1 VAFIEKLDA
10 QSLNLSTEEFE
21 CYMSGQASPRRPTD
35 DGGWPLEAGATPQD
49 PGATGT
55 AAMNPVLAQLHHNLE
70 LLSGLSA
77 RQDRLTE
84 AARALQ
90 EELVSWEE
98 GVRREVRDILER
110 YPLEVRPPPTS
121 AIDTENA
128 ESDRLP
134 PPLTPQV
141 FAG

>member
-1 VAFIEKLDA
+1 MAFIEKLDA

-35 DGGWPLEAGATPQD
+35 DGGWSLEAGTAPQD
-49 PGATGT
+49 P
-55 AAMNPVLAQLHHNLE
+55 AAAVNPVLAQLHHNLE

-98 GVRREVRDILER
+98 GVRREVQDILER